1 MIIQC
6 EECRTKFNIDETLLK
21 NEGSKVRCS
30 LCKHIFV
37 AYPPDQIV
45 VEEPLPVSA
54 GQEELEEQEEAVEA
68 GLEDEFGFDEEI
80 EDILEEGEAEEV
92 NLGKDLEESLE
103 EADEVDLDK
112 AIGESLEE
120 LGLHEEIEDSLK
132 VEDAEVVHDK
142 DLGKFLEGIE
152 EGEAIYDEDLHGLA
166 RQEMTTTKEPSDRIQ
181 VDDEPLFEDTED
193 ELEEELVEQDKT
205 IPAASETK
213 RSGRSRALLFFLVI
227 IFMLIG
233 TAYSV
238 NKWIP
243 DLISDPL
250 SILRLAEKQEVT
262 DMGNVSLSFKP
273 TLGFY
278 ITSEKAG
285 KLFVIQGI
293 VENDYPTSRS
303 FILIKGILWGD
314 KGQIAKEQLAYA
326 GNTIKREDL
335 EVMTLE
341 EISKAMKD
349 REGTDRKNINLAP
362 GASIPVTIVFD
373 NLPENMSQ
381 YGGEVVS
388 SSLGSP

>member
-142 DLGKFLEGIE
+142 DL
-152 EGEAIYDEDLHGLA
+152 
-166 RQEMTTTKEPSDRIQ
+166 
-181 VDDEPLFEDTED
+181 
-193 ELEEELVEQDKT
+193 
-205 IPAASETK
+205 
-213 RSGRSRALLFFLVI
+213 
-227 IFMLIG
+227 
-233 TAYSV
+233 
-238 NKWIP
+238 
-243 DLISDPL
+243 
-250 SILRLAEKQEVT
+250 
-262 DMGNVSLSFKP
+262 
-273 TLGFY
+273 
-278 ITSEKAG
+278 
-285 KLFVIQGI
+285 
-293 VENDYPTSRS
+293 
-303 FILIKGILWGD
+303 
-314 KGQIAKEQLAYA
+314 
-326 GNTIKREDL
+326 
-335 EVMTLE
+335 
-341 EISKAMKD
+341 
-349 REGTDRKNINLAP
+349 
-362 GASIPVTIVFD
+362 
-373 NLPENMSQ
+373 
-381 YGGEVVS
+381 
-388 SSLGSP
+388 